1 MVGRQQ
7 DGVGLFIQQPTL
19 LFPCHPQLCHS
30 GIHLGMKLGRS
41 ITATFEGGA
50 QAPPFLF
57 LILKLPH
64 PKHPRPTLLL
74 LSELRD
80 LMRSRYTNVFPSGP
94 LKVVLFIDSC
104 CTGQAECIHHFTV
117 HNAMVHI
124 LWLLS
129 FNLEGS
135 GQ

>member
-1 MVGRQQ
+1 M
-7 DGVGLFIQQPTL
+7 F
-19 LFPCHPQLCHS
+19 S
-30 GIHLGMKLGRS
+30 
-41 ITATFEGGA
+41 
-50 QAPPFLF
+50 
-57 LILKLPH
+57 
-64 PKHPRPTLLL
+64 
-74 LSELRD
+74 
-80 LMRSRYTNVFPSGP
+80 SGP

-135 GQ
+135 GQCKVFILLCKFEKSFGQECLELSDLLSVVC